1 MSAVPPSISSIK
13 RKMSGNFTNKA
24 NIVDDFIIYKKL
36 GEGKFGMVNL
46 VRHKKTNTICALKK
60 IPKALIKSNM
70 MIDQL
75 ALEMRIQSCLKNAN
89 ILEMY
94 GFFDDKTHLYIVL
107 EYMDGGTLYE
117 RLKKEKLGEK
127 EASVIIRQ
135 MTSAVDY
142 LHDIG
147 IAHRDIKPENIV
159 ISNVQLAL
167 SRMSISS
174 ATSAGLRSV
183 TSEERPTAELL
194 ITLLHRSLKELST
207 T

>member
-1 MSAVPPSISSIK
+1 
-13 RKMSGNFTNKA
+13 
-24 NIVDDFIIYKKL
+24 
-36 GEGKFGMVNL
+36 
-46 VRHKKTNTICALKK
+46 
-60 IPKALIKSNM
+60 
-70 MIDQL
+70 
-75 ALEMRIQSCLKNAN
+75 
-89 ILEMY
+89 MY

-159 ISNVQLAL
+159 ISNVPLTL
-167 SRMSISS
+167 SRMSTSYVTLAGPQS
-174 ATSAGLRSV
+174 ATSG
-183 TSEERPTAELL
+183 ERLTAELL
-194 ITLLHRSLKELST
+194 TTLLHRSSKELST

>member
-1 MSAVPPSISSIK
+1 
-13 RKMSGNFTNKA
+13 
-24 NIVDDFIIYKKL
+24 
-36 GEGKFGMVNL
+36 
-46 VRHKKTNTICALKK
+46 
-60 IPKALIKSNM
+60 
-70 MIDQL
+70 
-75 ALEMRIQSCLKNAN
+75 
-89 ILEMY
+89 MY

-159 ISNVQLAL
+159 ISNVPSTL
-167 SRMSISS
+167 SRMSTSS
-174 ATSAGLRSV
+174 ATSDGLQSV
-183 TSEERPTAELL
+183 TREERPTAEPL
-194 ITLLHRSLKELST
+194 ITLPHRSLKELIT

>member
-1 MSAVPPSISSIK
+1 
-13 RKMSGNFTNKA
+13 
-24 NIVDDFIIYKKL
+24 
-36 GEGKFGMVNL
+36 
-46 VRHKKTNTICALKK
+46 
-60 IPKALIKSNM
+60 
-70 MIDQL
+70 
-75 ALEMRIQSCLKNAN
+75 
-89 ILEMY
+89 MY

-159 ISNVQLAL
+159 ISNVPLTL
-167 SRMSISS
+167 SRMSTSYATLAGPQS
-174 ATSAGLRSV
+174 ATNG
-183 TSEERPTAELL
+183 ERPTAEHLT
-194 ITLLHRSLKELST
+194 TLLHRSSKELST

>member
-1 MSAVPPSISSIK
+1 
-13 RKMSGNFTNKA
+13 
-24 NIVDDFIIYKKL
+24 
-36 GEGKFGMVNL
+36 
-46 VRHKKTNTICALKK
+46 
-60 IPKALIKSNM
+60 
-70 MIDQL
+70 
-75 ALEMRIQSCLKNAN
+75 MRIQSCLKNAN

-159 ISNVQLAL
+159 ISNVTLTL

-174 ATSAGLRSV
+174 ATLDGLQSA
-183 TSEERPTAELL
+183 TSEERPTAEPL
-194 ITLLHRSLKELST
+194 ITLLHRSLKELIT

>member
-1 MSAVPPSISSIK
+1 
-13 RKMSGNFTNKA
+13 
-24 NIVDDFIIYKKL
+24 
-36 GEGKFGMVNL
+36 
-46 VRHKKTNTICALKK
+46 
-60 IPKALIKSNM
+60 
-70 MIDQL
+70 
-75 ALEMRIQSCLKNAN
+75 
-89 ILEMY
+89 MY

-159 ISNVQLAL
+159 ISNVILTL
-167 SRMSISS
+167 SSMSTSYVTLDGPPS
-174 ATSAGLRSV
+174 AM
-183 TSEERPTAELL
+183 SEERPTVEPL
-194 ITLLHRSLKELST
+194 ITLLLRSLKELIMT
-207 T
+207 